1 VVQFGWA
8 VMNACEPQRAERGDV
23 VGDYREHR
31 LDLTGGLVD
40 RTKIG
45 KWVAEHLL
53 VGGQRQLDGI
63 DGVVLIRGRLDVKRV
78 TRNRDTL
85 ASSSPW
91 VWTGLR
97 SHNASGPA
105 IASTC
110 PPRCRTHGTT

>member
-1 VVQFGWA
+1 VCLVLLMGRTESRLGALPGCGRGA
-8 VMNACEPQRAERGDV
+8 VRVGGDERFEPQRAERGDV

-63 DGVVLIRGRLDVKRV
+63 DGVVLIRGR
-78 TRNRDTL
+78 
-85 ASSSPW
+85 
-91 VWTGLR
+91 
-97 SHNASGPA
+97 
-105 IASTC
+105 
-110 PPRCRTHGTT
+110 